1 MRMNEPDIFGLVIGA
16 VLVLLVI
23 FIVGP
28 IGLFIVGGAFSALTG
43 WLLSEGA
50 DAQSAEEPA

>member
-1 MRMNEPDIFGLVIGA
+1 MIGA

-23 FIVGP
+23 FVVGP

-50 DAQSAEEPA
+50 DAQSADTPS

>member
-1 MRMNEPDIFGLVIGA
+1 MIGA

-50 DAQSAEEPA
+50 DAKGAEEPA

>member
-1 MRMNEPDIFGLVIGA
+1 VIGA

-43 WLLSEGA
+43 WLLSESGDATSA
-50 DAQSAEEPA
+50 DLPS

>member
-1 MRMNEPDIFGLVIGA
+1 VIGA

-50 DAQSAEEPA
+50 DVKGAEDAA

>member
-1 MRMNEPDIFGLVIGA
+1 MIGA

-28 IGLFIVGGAFSALTG
+28 IGLFIVGGAFSAITG

-50 DAQSAEEPA
+50 ETKGAEELS